1 MHEKPVH
8 RDAPI
13 INGPMW
19 NSIICGGLFM
29 AIYSFFFL
37 TVDTIQQMFGR
48 EALHP
53 STPPVDE
60 EHDAAASET
69 PHELH
74 GQVTVTMIDIH
85 IHVTLVLGLTILI
98 WR

>member
-13 INGPMW
+13 INSRMW
-19 NSIICGGLFM
+19 NSIISGGLFM
-29 AIYSFFFL
+29 AMYSFAFL
-37 TVDTIQQMFGR
+37 TFDTIQQLFAR
-48 EALHP
+48 EALHD
-53 STPPVDE
+53 SPPVADE

-74 GQVTVTMIDIH
+74 GQVLLLLLFD
-85 IHVTLVLGLTILI
+85 
-98 WR
+98 